1 MKVILEAP
9 LSLGI
14 TLPKFLGSQ
23 SPLASMV
30 TMLFSFFILFSFFLF
45 FAFIR
50 RPVDQVVF

>member
-9 LSLGI
+9 LSLGV

-30 TMLFSFFILFSFFLF
+30 TMLFSFFILFFFLF
-45 FAFIR
+45 LHLYA
-50 RPVDQVVF
+50 DQ

>member
-30 TMLFSFFILFSFFLF
+30 TMLFSFFILFSFFFLHLY
-45 FAFIR
+45 A
-50 RPVDQVVF
+50 DQ